1 MLTVTIERTK
11 VFFDIQIG
19 TRKEGRIFFELVC
32 FITLQFNDPVI
43 ANVSRHSCMMVKRI

>member
-1 MLTVTIERTK
+1 MLTVTIERSK

-32 FITLQFNDPVI
+32 FITLQFNNPLV
-43 ANVSRHSCMMVKRI
+43 ANVSRHSCMIVKGI